1 MKPPNLSE
9 WALRHQQ
16 MVFYLIIVFM
26 IGGVISYFQL
36 GRAED
41 PDFTFKVMVVRTLW
55 PGASAQQV
63 EQQLTERIEK
73 KLAETPWVDVLRTAS
88 RPGESLTVVLLKD
101 YTPKTEVSEAWRQ
114 VRKKLDDIHHTLPPG
129 VQGPFPNDEF
139 GDIQIK
145 IFALTAKDDKTG
157 YTMGDLRREADRL
170 ARELRRVDDVK
181 KIELIGVQD
190 EKIYIDVSP
199 ARLAAM
205 GLVPGQVF
213 DALQR
218 QNAVAPAGHV
228 ETETDRVRLRVSGPF
243 DSVDA
248 LREATLA
255 VGGRSFRLG
264 DIARV
269 TRGLADPPQPRMR
282 VAGRDAIGLGV
293 VMAKGGNVI
302 DLGEKLSAAMA
313 RLQQDLP
320 VGIEVHVVADQP
332 QVVKTSLNLFVRT
345 LGEAVLIVLAVSFLS
360 LGWRTGTVVALS
372 IPLVLA
378 ITFLAMKAFGIDLQR
393 ISLGALVIALGLLV
407 DDAIITAE
415 MMVVKMEQGWDRFK
429 AATFAYTSTA
439 FPMLTGT
446 LITAAGFTPVG
457 FAKSGAGEY
466 TISIFQVV
474 TIALLVSWLV
484 AVVFTPW
491 LGYKLLDPVSLRAIG
506 EKHGGDVYDSP
517 FYRRFRALVEWC
529 LRHRW
534 LVIFATVGFFGLSL
548 VAFNTGVQKQF
559 FPAASRPEIMVD
571 IWLPQGASL
580 KATER
585 EVKRVEALLAKDDNI
600 VSWSSYIGN
609 GAPRFFLSLDQQLFA
624 DNFGQMVIVTRGL
637 TEREALKNRLEAAFD
652 AADGSWSHLRLRVV
666 RLENGPPVGYP
677 VQFRI
682 LGEDL
687 AALRDGA
694 ESIST
699 LMRAHPNLRN
709 VNFDWNDRVKSVRV
723 EIDQARAR
731 ALGVSS
737 QDVALT
743 LQGWLVGATVTQF
756 RENDQLI
763 DVVWRASVA
772 RSRGPACGDATAEE
786 DAKIAASKSGGGI
799 PLADAT
805 PPRCGSP
812 SAASGRAGAERGA
825 TAADNFADP
834 RSLQRLPDLDIVAT
848 SGRHI
853 PLAQVAKLV
862 PVLEEGLIWRR
873 DRLPAITIRADIVGS
888 LQPQAASVQIDQQ
901 LGDLRAKLPPGFRI
915 EVGGSIEESAKG
927 EDSIKAVVPLMIV
940 GVITLL
946 MIQLQNISRTIM
958 VLLTAPLGLIGV
970 TLALLLFQVP
980 YGFVANLGVIALMGM
995 ILRNSVILVDQIEQD
1010 EAEGKSAWEAIVSS
1024 TVRRFRPITLTAAA
1038 SVLAMIPLTRQVFWG
1053 PMAVAIMGGL
1063 IVATVLTC
1071 LFLPA
1076 LYAAWFRVREPGTDP
1091 GVEA

>member
-1 MKPPNLSE
+1 
-9 WALRHQQ
+9 
-16 MVFYLIIVFM
+16 MVLYLMIVFM
-26 IGGVISYFQL
+26 VGGVISFFSL

-55 PGASAQQV
+55 PGATAQQV

-88 RPGESLTVVLLKD
+88 KPGESLTIVILKD
-101 YTPKTEVSEAWRQ
+101 YTPKTEVPEAWRQ
-114 VRKKLDDIHHTLPPG
+114 VRKKLDDIRHTLPAG

-139 GDIQIK
+139 GDVQIK
-145 IFALTAKDDKTG
+145 IFALTSRDDKTG
-157 YTMGDLRREADRL
+157 YSMGDLRREADKL
-170 ARELRRVDDVK
+170 ARELRRVPDVK

-205 GLVPGQVF
+205 GLVPTQVF

-228 ETETDRVRLRVSGPF
+228 ETESDRVRLRVSGAF

-248 LREATLA
+248 IRETMLA
-255 VGGRSFRLG
+255 FGGRSFRLG

-269 TRGLADPPQPRMR
+269 SRGLADPPQPRMR
-282 VAGRDAIGLGV
+282 FGGRDAVGIGV
-293 VMAKGGNVI
+293 VMARGGNVI
-302 DLGEKLSAAMA
+302 DLGENLSKTMNQ
-313 RLQQDLP
+313 LQLDLP
-320 VGIEVHVVADQP
+320 VGMDVQVVFDQP
-332 QVVKTSLNLFVRT
+332 QIVKTSLNLFVST
-345 LGEAVLIVLAVSFLS
+345 LGEAMAIVLAVSFLS

-378 ITFLAMKAFGIDLQR
+378 MTFLAMKLFGIDLQR

-407 DDAIITAE
+407 DDAIIAAE

-474 TIALLVSWLV
+474 TISLLVSWIV

-491 LGYKLLDPVSLRAIG
+491 LGYKLLDPVKLRAIA
-506 EKHGGDVYDSP
+506 EKHGGDIYNSP
-517 FYRRFRALVEWC
+517 FYRRFRALVVWC

-534 LVIFATVGFFGLSL
+534 LVIIATIGIFVLSL
-548 VAFNTGVQKQF
+548 VAFNKGVQKQF
-559 FPAASRPEIMVD
+559 FPAASRPEVMID

-585 EVKRVEALLAKDDNI
+585 EVKRVEALLANDERI
-600 VSWSSYIGN
+600 ASWSSYIGN

-624 DNFGQMVIVTRGL
+624 DNFGQMVIVTKGL
-637 TEREALKNRLEAAFD
+637 KEREEVKNRLEAAFD
-652 AADGSWSHLRLRVV
+652 SPDGSWSHLRLRVV

-677 VQFRI
+677 VQFRV

-687 AALRDGA
+687 LALRDNA
-694 ESIST
+694 EGIAAV
-699 LMRAHPNLRN
+699 MRAHPNLRN

-723 EIDQARAR
+723 EIDQSRAR

-763 DVVWRASVA
+763 DVVWRADGG
-772 RSRGPACGDATAEE
+772 RQGD
-786 DAKIAASKSGGGI
+786 
-799 PLADAT
+799 
-805 PPRCGSP
+805 
-812 SAASGRAGAERGA
+812 
-825 TAADNFADP
+825 ADP
-834 RSLQRLPDLDIVAT
+834 RTLTRLPDLDLVTAG
-848 SGRHI
+848 GRHV
-853 PLAQVAKLV
+853 PLAQVARLV

-873 DRLPAITIRADIVGS
+873 DRLPAITVRADSVGAM
-888 LQPQAASVQIDQQ
+888 QPQAISAQIDQQ
-901 LGDLRAKLPPGFRI
+901 LIELRAKLPPGFRI
-915 EVGGSIEESAKG
+915 ELGGSTEESAKG
-927 EDSIKAVVPLMIV
+927 ENSIKAVVPLMIV

-946 MIQLQNISRTIM
+946 MMQLQSISRTFL
-958 VLLTAPLGLIGV
+958 VFLTAPLGLIGV
-970 TLALLLFQVP
+970 TLALLIFQVP

-1010 EAEGKSAWEAIVSS
+1010 EQAGKSEWEAIVGS
-1024 TVRRFRPITLTAAA
+1024 TVRRFRPIVLTAGAA
-1038 SVLAMIPLTRQVFWG
+1038 ILAMIPLTRQVFWG

-1076 LYAAWFRVREPGTDP
+1076 LYAAWFRVREPDG
-1091 GVEA
+1091 EATEA

>member
-1 MKPPNLSE
+1 MKQINLSE
-9 WALRHQQ
+9 WALRHQS
-16 MVFYLIIVFM
+16 MVLYLMIVFM
-26 IGGVISYFQL
+26 VGGAISFFQL

-55 PGASAQQV
+55 PGANAQQV

-73 KLAETPWVDVLRTAS
+73 KLSETPWVDVLRTAS
-88 RPGESLTVVLLKD
+88 KPGESLTIVILKD
-101 YTPKTEVSEAWRQ
+101 YTPKTEVPEAWRQ
-114 VRKKLDDIHHTLPPG
+114 VRKKLDDIRHTLPAG

-139 GDIQIK
+139 GDVQIK
-145 IFALTAKDDKTG
+145 IFALTSRDDRTG
-157 YTMGDLRREADRL
+157 YTMGDLRREADKL
-170 ARELRRVDDVK
+170 ARELRRVPDVK

-205 GLVPGQVF
+205 GLVPTQVF

-218 QNAVAPAGHV
+218 QNAVVPAGQV
-228 ETETDRVRLRVSGPF
+228 ETETDRVRLRVTGAF

-248 LREATLA
+248 IRETMLA

-269 TRGLADPPQPRMR
+269 SRGLVDPPQPRMR
-282 VAGRDAIGLGV
+282 VAGRDAIGIGV
-293 VMAKGGNVI
+293 VMARGGNVI
-302 DLGEKLSAAMA
+302 DLGENLSRTMS

-320 VGIEVHVVADQP
+320 VGMDAHVVFDQP
-332 QVVKTSLNLFVRT
+332 QIVKTSLNLFVST
-345 LGEAVLIVLAVSFLS
+345 LGEAMAIVLAVSFLS

-378 ITFLAMKAFGIDLQR
+378 MTFLAMKVFGIDLQR

-407 DDAIITAE
+407 DDAIIAAE

-474 TIALLVSWLV
+474 TISLLVSWIV

-491 LGYKLLDPVSLRAIG
+491 LGYKLLDPVKLRAIA
-506 EKHGGDVYDSP
+506 EKHGGDIYNSP
-517 FYRRFRALVEWC
+517 FYRRFRALVVWC

-534 LVIFATVGFFGLSL
+534 LVIGATIAVFVLSL
-548 VAFNTGVQKQF
+548 VAFNKGVQKQF
-559 FPAASRPEIMVD
+559 FPAASRPEVMID

-585 EVKRVEALLAKDDNI
+585 EVKRVEALLAGDERI
-600 VSWSSYIGN
+600 ASWSSYIGN

-624 DNFGQMVIVTRGL
+624 DNFGQMVIVTKGL
-637 TEREALKNRLEAAFD
+637 KEREQVKERLETAFD
-652 AADGSWSHLRLRVV
+652 SADGAWSHLRLRVV

-677 VQFRI
+677 VQFRV

-687 AALRDGA
+687 VALRDNA
-694 ESIST
+694 EGIAAV
-699 LMRAHPNLRN
+699 MRAHPNLRN

-723 EIDQARAR
+723 EIDQSRAR

-763 DVVWRASVA
+763 DVVWRADGG
-772 RSRGPACGDATAEE
+772 RQGD
-786 DAKIAASKSGGGI
+786 
-799 PLADAT
+799 
-805 PPRCGSP
+805 
-812 SAASGRAGAERGA
+812 
-825 TAADNFADP
+825 ADP
-834 RSLQRLPDLDIVAT
+834 RTLSRLPDLDLVTAG
-848 SGRHI
+848 GRHV
-853 PLAQVAKLV
+853 PLAQVARLV

-873 DRLPAITIRADIVGS
+873 DRLPAITVRADAAGAM
-888 LQPQAASVQIDQQ
+888 QPQAISAQIDQQ
-901 LGDLRAKLPPGFRI
+901 LIELRAKLPPGFRI
-915 EVGGSIEESAKG
+915 ELGGSTEESAKG
-927 EDSIKAVVPLMIV
+927 ENSIKAVVPLMIV

-946 MIQLQNISRTIM
+946 MMQLQSISRTFL

-970 TLALLLFQVP
+970 TLALLVFQVP

-1010 EAEGKSAWEAIVSS
+1010 EQAGKSEWEAIVGS
-1024 TVRRFRPITLTAAA
+1024 TVRRFRPIVLTAGAA
-1038 SVLAMIPLTRQVFWG
+1038 ILAMIPLTRQVFWG

-1076 LYAAWFRVREPGTDP
+1076 LYAAWFRVREPEP
-1091 GVEA
+1091 GSAEA

>member
-1 MKPPNLSE
+1 MKQLNLSE
-9 WALRHQQ
+9 WALRHQS
-16 MVFYLIIVFM
+16 MVLYLIIVFM
-26 IGGVISYFQL
+26 IAGAISFFQL

-88 RPGESLTVVLLKD
+88 KPGESLTIVILKD
-101 YTPKTEVSEAWRQ
+101 YTPKTEVPEAWRQ
-114 VRKKLDDIHHTLPPG
+114 VRKKLDDIRHTLPAG

-139 GDIQIK
+139 GDVQMK
-145 IFALTAKDDKTG
+145 IFALTSRDDQAG
-157 YTMGDLRREADRL
+157 YGMGDLRREADRL
-170 ARELRRVDDVK
+170 ARELRRVEDVK

-205 GLVPGQVF
+205 GLVPTQVF

-248 LREATLA
+248 LRETTLA
-255 VGGRSFRLG
+255 VGGRNFRLG
-264 DIARV
+264 DIGKI

-282 VAGRDAIGLGV
+282 VAGREAVGLGI
-293 VMAKGGNVI
+293 VMARGGNVI
-302 DLGEKLSAAMA
+302 ALGENLATTMA
-313 RLQQDLP
+313 RLQRDLP
-320 VGIEVHVVADQP
+320 VGMDVHVVFDQP
-332 QVVKTSLNLFVRT
+332 DIVKTSLNLFVRT
-345 LGEAVLIVLAVSFLS
+345 LGEAILIVLAVSFLS

-378 ITFLAMKAFGIDLQR
+378 MTFFAMKIFGIDLQR
-393 ISLGALVIALGLLV
+393 ISLGALVISLGLLV
-407 DDAIITAE
+407 DDAIIAAE

-474 TIALLVSWLV
+474 TIALLVSWIV
-484 AVVFTPW
+484 AVVFTPY
-491 LGYKLLDPVSLRAIG
+491 LGYKLLDPAKLREIG
-506 EKHGGDVYDSP
+506 EKHGGDIYDSP
-517 FYRRFRALVEWC
+517 FYRRFRALVVWC

-534 LVIFATVGFFGLSL
+534 LVIGATVAGFVLSL
-548 VAFNTGVQKQF
+548 MAFNGAVQKQF
-559 FPAASRPEIMVD
+559 FPAASRPELMVD

-585 EVKRVEALLAKDDNI
+585 EVKRVEALIDKDAGI
-600 VSWSSYIGN
+600 ASWSSYVGN

-624 DNFGQMVIVTRGL
+624 DNFGQMVIVARGL
-637 TEREALKNRLEAAFD
+637 KEREEVKNRLEAAFD
-652 AADGSWSHLRLRVV
+652 AADGSWSHLRMRVV

-699 LMRAHPNLRN
+699 VMRAHPSLRN
-709 VNFDWNDRVKSVRV
+709 VNFDWNDRVKAVRV

-756 RENDQLI
+756 REDDQLI
-763 DVVWRASVA
+763 DVVWRA
-772 RSRGPACGDATAEE
+772 
-786 DAKIAASKSGGGI
+786 
-799 PLADAT
+799 
-805 PPRCGSP
+805 
-812 SAASGRAGAERGA
+812 GAEGGS
-825 TAADNFADP
+825 DP
-834 RSLQRLPDLDIVAT
+834 RTLTRLPDLDIVAS

-873 DRLPAITIRADIVGS
+873 DRLPTITVRADVVGS
-888 LQPQAASVQIDQQ
+888 LQPQAASAQIDQQ
-901 LGDLRAKLPPGFRI
+901 LATLKAKLPPGFRI
-915 EVGGSIEESAKG
+915 ETGGSTEESAKG
-927 EDSIKAVVPLMIV
+927 ENSIKAVVPLMIV

-946 MIQLQNISRTIM
+946 MIQLQSISRTIM

-970 TLALLLFQVP
+970 TLALLVFQVP

-1010 EAEGKSAWEAIVSS
+1010 EQSGKSEWEAIVGS

-1038 SVLAMIPLTRQVFWG
+1038 AVLAMIPLTRQVFWG

-1063 IVATVLTC
+1063 IVATALTC

-1076 LYAAWFRVREPGTDP
+1076 LYAAWYRVKEPTDDL
-1091 GVEA
+1091 AAA

>member
-1 MKPPNLSE
+1 MKQINLSE
-9 WALRHQQ
+9 WALKHQS
-16 MVFYLIIVFM
+16 MVLYLMIVFM
-26 IGGVISYFQL
+26 IGGVISFFSL

-55 PGASAQQV
+55 PGANAQQV

-88 RPGESLTVVLLKD
+88 KPGESLTIVILKD
-101 YTPKTEVSEAWRQ
+101 YTPKTEVPEAWRQ
-114 VRKKLDDIHHTLPPG
+114 VRKKLDDIRHTLPAG

-139 GDIQIK
+139 GDVQIK
-145 IFALTAKDDKTG
+145 IFALTSRDDKAG
-157 YTMGDLRREADRL
+157 YTMGDLRREADKL
-170 ARELRRVDDVK
+170 ARELRRVPDVK

-205 GLVPGQVF
+205 GLVPSQVF

-218 QNAVAPAGHV
+218 QNAVAPAGQV
-228 ETETDRVRLRVSGPF
+228 ETETDRVRLRVTGPF

-248 LREATLA
+248 IRETMLA

-269 TRGLADPPQPRMR
+269 SRGLVDPPQPRMR
-282 VAGRDAIGLGV
+282 FAGRDAIGIGV
-293 VMAKGGNVI
+293 VMARGGNVI
-302 DLGEKLSAAMA
+302 DLGENLSKTMN
-313 RLQQDLP
+313 RLRQDLP
-320 VGIEVHVVADQP
+320 VGMDAQVVFDQP
-332 QVVKTSLNLFVRT
+332 QIVKTSLNLFVST
-345 LGEAVLIVLAVSFLS
+345 LGEAMAIVLAVSFLS

-378 ITFLAMKAFGIDLQR
+378 MTFLAMKGFGIDLQR
-393 ISLGALVIALGLLV
+393 ISLGALVISLGLLV
-407 DDAIITAE
+407 DDAIIAAE

-474 TIALLVSWLV
+474 TISLLVSWIV
-484 AVVFTPW
+484 AVIFTPW
-491 LGYKLLDPVSLRAIG
+491 LGYKLLDPVKLRAIA
-506 EKHGGDVYDSP
+506 EKHGGDIYDSP
-517 FYRRFRALVEWC
+517 FYRRFRALVVWC

-534 LVIFATVGFFGLSL
+534 LVIGATVAMFGLSL
-548 VAFNTGVQKQF
+548 VAFNKGVQKQF
-559 FPAASRPEIMVD
+559 FPAASRPEIMID

-585 EVKRVEALLAKDDNI
+585 EVKRVEALLAGDERI
-600 VSWSSYIGN
+600 ASWSSYIGN

-624 DNFGQMVIVTRGL
+624 DNFGQMVIVTKGL
-637 TEREALKNRLEAAFD
+637 KEREEVKNRLEAAFQSD
-652 AADGSWSHLRLRVV
+652 DGSWSHLRLRVV

-677 VQFRI
+677 VQFRV

-687 AALRDGA
+687 LALRDNA
-694 ESIST
+694 EGIAAV
-699 LMRAHPNLRN
+699 MRAHPNLRN

-723 EIDQARAR
+723 EIDQDRAR
-731 ALGVSS
+731 ALGISS
-737 QDVALT
+737 QDVALS

-763 DVVWRASVA
+763 DVVWRADGG
-772 RSRGPACGDATAEE
+772 RQGD
-786 DAKIAASKSGGGI
+786 
-799 PLADAT
+799 
-805 PPRCGSP
+805 
-812 SAASGRAGAERGA
+812 
-825 TAADNFADP
+825 ADP
-834 RSLQRLPDLDIVAT
+834 RTLSRLPDLDLVTAN
-848 SGRHI
+848 GRHV
-853 PLAQVAKLV
+853 PLAQVARLV

-873 DRLPAITIRADIVGS
+873 DRLPTITVRADAAGAM
-888 LQPQAASVQIDQQ
+888 QPQAISAQIDEQ
-901 LGDLRAKLPPGFRI
+901 LLELRAKLPPGFRI
-915 EVGGSIEESAKG
+915 EVGGSVEESAKG
-927 EDSIKAVVPLMIV
+927 ENSIKAVVPLMIV

-946 MIQLQNISRTIM
+946 MMQLQSISRTFL

-970 TLALLLFQVP
+970 TLALLIFQVP

-1010 EAEGKSAWEAIVSS
+1010 EEAGKSEWEAIVGS
-1024 TVRRFRPITLTAAA
+1024 TVRRFRPIVLTAGAA
-1038 SVLAMIPLTRQVFWG
+1038 ILAMIPLTRQVFWG

-1063 IVATVLTC
+1063 IVATALTC

-1076 LYAAWFRVREPGTDP
+1076 LYAAWFRVREPD
-1091 GVEA
+1091 VETLGA

>member
-1 MKPPNLSE
+1 MKHLNLSE

-16 MVFYLIIVFM
+16 MVLYLMIVFM
-26 IGGVISYFQL
+26 VGGTLAFLKL

-41 PDFTFKVMVVRTLW
+41 PDFLFRVMVVRTLW
-55 PGASAQQV
+55 PGANAQQV

-88 RPGESLTVVLLKD
+88 KPGESLTVIILKD
-101 YTPKTEVSEAWRQ
+101 YTPKTEVPEAWRQ
-114 VRKKLDDIHHTLPPG
+114 VRKKLDDIRHTLPAG

-139 GDIQIK
+139 GDVQIK
-145 IFALTAKDDKTG
+145 IFALTARDDKTG
-157 YTMGDLRREADRL
+157 YSMGDLRREADRL
-170 ARELRRVDDVK
+170 ARELRRVEDVK

-205 GLVPGQVF
+205 GLVPTQVF

-218 QNAVAPAGHV
+218 QNAVVPAGHV
-228 ETETDRVRLRVSGPF
+228 ETETDRVRLRVTGPF

-255 VGGRSFRLG
+255 VGGRNFRLG

-293 VMAKGGNVI
+293 VMARGGNVI
-302 DLGEKLSAAMA
+302 DLGENLSSAMA

-320 VGIEVHVVADQP
+320 VGMDVHVVVDQP
-332 QVVKTSLNLFVRT
+332 QIVKTSLNLFVKT
-345 LGEAVLIVLAVSFLS
+345 LGEAMIIVLAVSFLS

-378 ITFLAMKAFGIDLQR
+378 MTFLAMKAFGIDLQR
-393 ISLGALVIALGLLV
+393 ISLGALVISLGLLV

-457 FAKSGAGEY
+457 FAKSAAGEY
-466 TISIFQVV
+466 TFSIFAVV
-474 TIALLVSWLV
+474 TIALLVSWIV

-491 LGYKLLDPVSLRAIG
+491 LGYKLLDPAKLRAIA
-506 EKHGGDVYDSP
+506 EKHGGDIYESP
-517 FYRRFRALVEWC
+517 FYRRFRALVVWC

-534 LVIFATVGFFGLSL
+534 LVIGATVAMFALSL
-548 VAFNTGVQKQF
+548 VAFNKGVQKQF
-559 FPAASRPEIMVD
+559 FPPASRPELMID

-585 EVKRVEALLAKDDNI
+585 EVKRVEALLDKDENI
-600 VSWSSYIGN
+600 SSWSSYIGN
-609 GAPRFFLSLDQQLFA
+609 GAPRFVLSLDQQLFA
-624 DNFGQMVIVTRGL
+624 DNFGQMVIVAKGL
-637 TEREALKNRLEAAFD
+637 AEREVVKNRLEAAFD
-652 AADGSWSHLRLRVV
+652 AQDGSWSHLRLRVV
-666 RLENGPPVGYP
+666 RMENGPPVGYP
-677 VQFRI
+677 VQFRVS
-682 LGEDL
+682 GEDL
-687 AALRDGA
+687 AALRDSA

-699 LMRAHPNLRN
+699 VMRAHPNLRN
-709 VNFDWNDRVKSVRV
+709 VNFDWNERIKSVRV

-763 DVVWRASVA
+763 DVVWRA
-772 RSRGPACGDATAEE
+772 
-786 DAKIAASKSGGGI
+786 
-799 PLADAT
+799 
-805 PPRCGSP
+805 
-812 SAASGRAGAERGA
+812 GAERGA
-825 TAADNFADP
+825 AGGAEFADP
-834 RSLQRLPDLDIVAT
+834 RTLSRLPDLDIVSG

-853 PLAQVAKLV
+853 PLAQVARLV

-873 DRLPAITIRADIVGS
+873 NRVPTITVRADIAGS
-888 LQPQAASVQIDQQ
+888 MQPAAASTQVDQQ
-901 LGDLRAKLPPGFRI
+901 LADLRTKLPPGFRI
-915 EVGGSIEESAKG
+915 EVGGSTEESAKG
-927 EDSIKAVVPLMIV
+927 EKPIMAVVPLMVV
-940 GVITLL
+940 GVTILL
-946 MIQLQNISRTIM
+946 MIQLQSISRTIM

-970 TLALLLFQVP
+970 TLAMLVLQVP

-995 ILRNSVILVDQIEQD
+995 ILRNSVILIDQIEQD
-1010 EAEGKSAWEAIVSS
+1010 EQSGKSEWEAIVGS

-1038 SVLAMIPLTRQVFWG
+1038 AVLAMIPLSRQVFWG

-1076 LYAAWFRVREPGTDP
+1076 LYAAWFRVKEPAADSL
-1091 GVEA
+1091 